1 MGKQRK
7 LQIVVYFAF
16 HSHTHTQIHIRRVVV
31 RNETDTKG
39 KSAQKTKGG
48 HIKGSRE
55 REGAVDSNEN
65 T

>member
-16 HSHTHTQIHIRRVVV
+16 HSHTHTHIRRVVV

-39 KSAQKTKGG
+39 KSAQKTKEGNIGG
-48 HIKGSRE
+48 GKGGRSRFK
-55 REGAVDSNEN
+55 
-65 T
+65 